1 MKGSRVQAVVQE
13 LKGEKIDI
21 IPWTKDPAK
30 FVCNALAPARV
41 SKVYINEEEHA
52 MEIIVHDDQLSLAI
66 GKKGQNVRLAS
77 RLTGWKTDIKSETEV
92 EKTSR
97 KVIDDLTTNLQVN
110 EILARILFDEYLRDV
125 RDIIRLTPEELNKI
139 TSISI
144 EDCARII
151 ENAKVIAANLDSAQA
166 AKLESTEAA
175 EPEPAQAANLESTEA
190 AEPEPAQKGE
200 EAEAA
205 EGIALP

>member
-1 MKGSRVQAVVQE
+1 MS
-13 LKGEKIDI
+13 
-21 IPWTKDPAK
+21 T
-30 FVCNALAPARV
+30 
-41 SKVYINEEEHA
+41 
-52 MEIIVHDDQLSLAI
+52 
-66 GKKGQNVRLAS
+66 
-77 RLTGWKTDIKSETEV
+77 
-92 EKTSR
+92 
-97 KVIDDLTTNLQVN
+97 
-110 EILARILFDEYLRDV
+110 LRDV

-200 EAEAA
+200 EGEAA

>member
-1 MKGSRVQAVVQE
+1 
-13 LKGEKIDI
+13 
-21 IPWTKDPAK
+21 
-30 FVCNALAPARV
+30 
-41 SKVYINEEEHA
+41 

-200 EAEAA
+200 EGEAA

>member
-1 MKGSRVQAVVQE
+1 
-13 LKGEKIDI
+13 
-21 IPWTKDPAK
+21 
-30 FVCNALAPARV
+30 
-41 SKVYINEEEHA
+41 

-97 KVIDDLTTNLQVN
+97 KVIDDLMTNLQVN

-139 TSISI
+139 TSISV

-151 ENAKVIAANLDSAQA
+151 ENAKVIAANLDRPRRRSSNTRPQNPRAQERSRICGGRRTRTGPERGGGRGGGRHRSALSA
-166 AKLESTEAA
+166 RLKKAR
-175 EPEPAQAANLESTEA
+175 
-190 AEPEPAQKGE
+190 KGRCWRKS
-200 EAEAA
+200 
-205 EGIALP
+205 IR